1 MATLAPSTPLRAVPA
16 SNSAR
21 RGGGGDG
28 AGDGAPG
35 ADGGGGGRHG
45 GDSAGDSDARSDAGG
60 GRGCGAGSR
69 LGHDT
74 LAAGGVRLA
83 GGEGGSRQNNS
94 LMVRPATTDPS
105 RGSALV

>member
-45 GDSAGDSDARSDAGG
+45 GDSAGDSDARGDAGG
-60 GRGCGAGSR
+60 GRGCGAVVCGRAQGVKLSVYKHLLDINTGFDQVIR
-69 LGHDT
+69 A
-74 LAAGGVRLA
+74 LAALRKHD
-83 GGEGGSRQNNS
+83 S
-94 LMVRPATTDPS
+94 LP
-105 RGSALV
+105 

>member
-28 AGDGAPG
+28 VGDGAPG

-45 GDSAGDSDARSDAGG
+45 GDSDARGDAGG
-60 GRGCGAGSR
+60 GRGCGAVVCRRAPGVK
-69 LGHDT
+69 LQVYKQL
-74 LAAGGVRLA
+74 LAVNAGFDQVI
-83 GGEGGSRQNNS
+83 
-94 LMVRPATTDPS
+94 
-105 RGSALV
+105 RGLEIGRASCRERV